1 MTTSERISINQ
12 RIDFLI
18 GSREQFRQEIEKMD
32 LCDRIKEREQ
42 YNKIREKLE
51 KIAEKYG
58 EKALIVTLIQD
69 ENSVKGVTACG
80 KTFFW
85 TPNCGL
91 EKRSRYCGSLYI
103 DGIGTIFTSGTITKV
118 FEYILNN

>member
-1 MTTSERISINQ
+1 MTINERISVNQ
-12 RIDFLI
+12 RIDLLI
-18 GSREQFRQEIEKMD
+18 GSREQFREEVEKMD
-32 LCDRIKEREQ
+32 LCDRIKERDR
-42 YNKIREKLE
+42 YDKLRDKLE

-58 EKALIVTLIQD
+58 EKALTLTLIQD
-69 ENSVKGVTACG
+69 GNSVKGVSACG

-118 FEYILNN
+118 FEYVLNN